1 MTINTGVLEDSK
13 LDLNDSNVKVS
24 REKNKENSN
33 VIIEENLSQ
42 RKVENYFIRKEKK
55 ISQTVKETCDE
66 DSKLKTQYIEDE
78 RKLLDRENCRKK
90 HNSAKKI
97 RGFKKPKE
105 KSGKKPNLEESELQ
119 KMFLRMN
126 EKKMKKENSKN

>member
-1 MTINTGVLEDSK
+1 MLK
-13 LDLNDSNVKVS
+13 ALNDSNVKVS

-78 RKLLDRENCRKK
+78 RKLLDKENCRKK

-97 RGFKKPKE
+97 RG
-105 KSGKKPNLEESELQ
+105 SGRNGKKGEGFTFQ
-119 KMFLRMN
+119 DQRG
-126 EKKMKKENSKN
+126 